1 MFPARYAPIL
11 FSFILSILMS
21 CLVSGISTLS
31 AIGLDDTLLIS
42 WMTSWLKSWVLAF
55 PALLVVAP
63 MTKKLVGKLISE
75 K

>member
-1 MFPARYAPIL
+1 
-11 FSFILSILMS
+11 MS